1 MLVWKKK
8 ERPAKKVWKKLPK
21 IRKKAKELGS
31 RFYFTGKKD
40 INGEIFIKYTSSGT
54 TANFF
59 LKDAHRKHRNEYE
72 KKPHIKAYRK
82 NYRKSNPE
90 KIKEQVDNFKKK
102 NPDYDMLWNRNKYKN
117 EDNRAHR
124 RKLKRDWERKRK
136 KDDPSYKI
144 IKSHYSRINQLIK
157 DSKSKKT
164 MELLGCSKIFFINHL
179 RKQFTAGMTIENYGT
194 LWHVDH
200 IIPLYTFGNLTTSQ
214 EAQAI
219 AFNYKNTR
227 PLLAQDNLRR
237 PKGLKSKIF

>member
-1 MLVWKKK
+1 
-8 ERPAKKVWKKLPK
+8 
-21 IRKKAKELGS
+21 
-31 RFYFTGKKD
+31 
-40 INGEIFIKYTSSGT
+40 
-54 TANFF
+54 
-59 LKDAHRKHRNEYE
+59 
-72 KKPHIKAYRK
+72 
-82 NYRKSNPE
+82 
-90 KIKEQVDNFKKK
+90 
-102 NPDYDMLWNRNKYKN
+102 
-117 EDNRAHR
+117 
-124 RKLKRDWERKRK
+124 
-136 KDDPSYKI
+136 
-144 IKSHYSRINQLIK
+144 
-157 DSKSKKT
+157 